1 MIDDAMSFIEVI
13 LILHQQIKDMIKDI
27 VSLFRNLWLRI
38 AMKLQIEIYRDINHD
53 IVSRFPL
60 SELLMVILMVTLSM
74 IKIES
79 VLKMIQQ
86 MKLKCFYQ
94 DNNQDILS
102 QLSETRASSQ
112 VFCPCF
118 SNMGI
123 SCPHSIFVS
132 HNASH

>member
-53 IVSRFPL
+53 ILL

-86 MKLKCFYQ
+86 MKLKCFY
-94 DNNQDILS
+94 QDILS

>member
-38 AMKLQIEIYRDINHD
+38 AMKLQIEIYRD

>member
-94 DNNQDILS
+94 DILS

>member
-38 AMKLQIEIYRDINHD
+38 AMKLQIEIYRDI
-53 IVSRFPL
+53 VSRFPL

-94 DNNQDILS
+94 DILS